1 MVNMANLP
9 QGKEFSWKGG
19 VKSIA
24 RGKERSSDPALSL
37 AAQILI
43 SRGYNGLG
51 SSVSHEADA
60 HKNICLLY
68 TSDAADEEDSGA
80 LGGCR
85 ILKKKKKTKRKNGD

>member
-19 VKSIA
+19 VESIA
-24 RGKERSSDPALSL
+24 REKAKSSDPALSL

-60 HKNICLLY
+60 HKNML
-68 TSDAADEEDSGA
+68 SGFCRESP
-80 LGGCR
+80 GGRKCCR
-85 ILKKKKKTKRKNGD
+85 SGCTDYF

>member
-9 QGKEFSWKGG
+9 QGKEFSLKGG
-19 VKSIA
+19 VESIA
-24 RGKERSSDPALSL
+24 RGKAKSSDAALSL

-60 HKNICLLY
+60 HKNMLSNKFWQTMVWNCKLTVLIVRFLP
-68 TSDAADEEDSGA
+68 
-80 LGGCR
+80 
-85 ILKKKKKTKRKNGD
+85 RKPGRP

>member
-9 QGKEFSWKGG
+9 QGKEFSLKGG

-37 AAQILI
+37 AAQVLI

-60 HKNICLLY
+60 HKNMLSNKILANNGL
-68 TSDAADEEDSGA
+68 SSGFCRESP
-80 LGGCR
+80 GGRKCCR
-85 ILKKKKKTKRKNGD
+85 SGCTDYF